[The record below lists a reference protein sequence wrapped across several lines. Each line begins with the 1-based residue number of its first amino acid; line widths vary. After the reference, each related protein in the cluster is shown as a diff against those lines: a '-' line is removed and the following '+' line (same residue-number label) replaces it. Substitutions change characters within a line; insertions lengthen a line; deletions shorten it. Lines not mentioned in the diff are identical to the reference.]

1 QEGLVLGAA
10 IDRGLTIRGTSREDG
25 VASMRSSLMGEFAIS
40 LAGVQPQTVNRWSN
54 YVLGVAAELISAGI
68 SIRGFSAEVSGNLP
82 ARSGLSSSAALE
94 VATALFLLKLYH
106 RELPPMEL
114 AKLCQRAEHR
124 FAGVKSGLLDPVM
137 SVFGRSGHAIFF
149 DTRTEEVR
157 IVPFPNDLSLIIAE
171 SGIERELSDGKYNA
185 RREETFAV
193 ARALGI
199 SALRDVSIAD
209 LERRNDIEPILRRR
223 ALHIAG
229 ENERVR
235 RAVLLLEQGKAAEF
249 GELMNASHESS
260 RKLFENSTTALDLLV
275 NIATKIPGVLGA
287 RLTGAGFGGAT
298 ISLCQRSRTDAAVQE
313 LRHGYEKQTG
323 IAPSVFVCEIADGAG

>member
-1 QEGLVLGAA
+1 
-10 IDRGLTIRGTSREDG
+10 
-25 VASMRSSLMGEFAIS
+25 
-40 LAGVQPQTVNRWSN
+40 
-54 YVLGVAAELISAGI
+54 
-68 SIRGFSAEVSGNLP
+68 
-82 ARSGLSSSAALE
+82 
-94 VATALFLLKLYH
+94 LFLLKLYH

-185 RREETFAV
+185 RREETFAA
-193 ARALGI
+193 ARALGVN
-199 SALRDVSIAD
+199 ALRDVSFAD

-223 ALHIAG
+223 ALHIVG

-235 RAVLLLEQGKAAEF
+235 RAVVLLEQGKAAEF

-275 NIATKIPGVLGA
+275 DIAREIPGVLGT

-298 ISLCQRSRTDAAVQE
+298 ISLCQRSRTDAAVQQ
-313 LRHGYEKQTG
+313 LRSGYEKQTG
-323 IAPSVFVCEIADGAG
+323 IAPSVFVCEIADGAA